1 MTENKTDEREQSTP
15 EVLVR
20 CNDGSEVRTSGLVA
34 SVITVTAAPNI
45 VIIISLYLTGVGV
58 AYRVSSKSLVS

>member
-1 MTENKTDEREQSTP
+1 MDEWLQSTP

-34 SVITVTAAPNI
+34 SVTAVTAAPSI
-45 VIIISLYLTGVGV
+45 VVIISLYSTV
-58 AYRVSSKSLVS
+58 R